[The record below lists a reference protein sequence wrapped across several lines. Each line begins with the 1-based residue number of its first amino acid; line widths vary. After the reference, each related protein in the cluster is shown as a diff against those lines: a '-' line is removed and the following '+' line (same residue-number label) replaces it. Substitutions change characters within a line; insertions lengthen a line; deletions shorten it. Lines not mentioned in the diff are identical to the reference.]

1 MTDVVF
7 VQLGNTDAHVGHTT
21 IHVSQTSTQLCHLVH
36 LVYALASEEVQ
47 TVKILFVLREEQLLL
62 GLLDA
67 DDGLEDGTLAILNPL
82 THRVQVGSEINA
94 CGEDALLVLTL

>member
-1 MTDVVF
+1 MADVVF

-47 TVKILFVLREEQLLL
+47 TVQILLILREEQFLL
-62 GLLDA
+62 GFLDA
-67 DDGLEDGTLAILNPL
+67 DDGFEDGTLAILNPL
-82 THRVQVGSEINA
+82 THRVQVGSEIDRS
-94 CGEDALLVLTL
+94 GEDTLLVLTL